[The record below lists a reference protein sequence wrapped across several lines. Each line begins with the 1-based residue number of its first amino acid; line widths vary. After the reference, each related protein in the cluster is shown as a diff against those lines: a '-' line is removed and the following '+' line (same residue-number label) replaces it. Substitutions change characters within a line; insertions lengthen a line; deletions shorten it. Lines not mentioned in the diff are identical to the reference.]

1 MEQYFVVVA
10 ARGLQTQLL
19 RAFVCTETPNMLYL
33 RGGEII
39 KGTLNK
45 KTSKM
50 WTWLEKTFC
59 RKPTFL
65 HHKHFWQAEQT
76 RIKEAAR
83 DQVLQNLKTC
93 LSQKR
98 ALDTQDHLY
107 SSENESPQRV
117 HGVRHASFLSRG
129 LQSLQQLWCPSDT
142 SLKGLD
148 LRNIGQNLLVL
159 RNTYFACFLVLIIK
173 VVCPF

>member
-1 MEQYFVVVA
+1 
-10 ARGLQTQLL
+10 
-19 RAFVCTETPNMLYL
+19 MLYL
-33 RGGEII
+33 RGGEIM

-50 WTWLEKTFC
+50 WTWLHKAFCKTQ
-59 RKPTFL
+59 TFL
-65 HHKHFWQAEQT
+65 HHKHFWQAKQT

-83 DQVLQNLKTC
+83 DQVLQNLKTS

-98 ALDTQDHLY
+98 ALDTQDHLHN
-107 SSENESPQRV
+107 SKNESPQCV
-117 HGVRHASFLSRG
+117 HGVRHTSFLSRG
-129 LQSLQQLWCPSDT
+129 LQSLQQQKLWCPPDT
-142 SLKGLD
+142 SSKGLD

-159 RNTYFACFLVLIIK
+159 WITYFACFFVLIIK